1 MKTKKIRFRIF
12 RYKPGHIDP
21 PRFQDF
27 NLEVTP
33 GMCILD
39 CLEKIRMELDRTLM
53 YRHSCHHSSCG
64 TCACRI
70 NDLEGLACTTDALA
84 LDCDT
89 ITLEPLA
96 GFKLIG
102 DLVVDMQDFYEDISE
117 DWSHLSRQDSIETS
131 RLPEGIQSLVRFED
145 CIECAACVSACP
157 VTREKDDFV
166 GPAALAAL
174 HKELLKRPQK
184 SAALMQKAGNAQGV
198 SSCKRALKC
207 SQVCPT
213 KVYPAR
219 HIEDLKRR
227 LRAESDE
234 SS

>member
-1 MKTKKIRFRIF
+1 MKTKKIRFQIL

-27 NLEVTP
+27 DLEVTP

-39 CLEKIRMELDRTLM
+39 CLEKIRMKQDRTLM

-70 NDLEGLACTTDALA
+70 NDMEGLACTTDALE

-102 DLVVDMQDFYEDISE
+102 DLVVDMQEFYEDVSE
-117 DWSHLSRQDSIETS
+117 DWSHLSRQDSVETS
-131 RLPEGIQSLVRFED
+131 RLPEGIQSLERFED

-174 HKELLKRPQK
+174 HKEVLKQPVN
-184 SAALMQKAGNAQGV
+184 SNDLMELAGGRRGV
-198 SSCKRALKC
+198 IGCKRALKC

-219 HIEDLKRR
+219 HIAELKQ
-227 LRAESDE
+227 LLADQGEE
-234 SS
+234 